1 MKITK
6 ILSALA
12 AIIMLAAGACS
23 DEVKYDPAPAYT
35 GDEVYF
41 KLDEIGTLMIEPQ
54 ATSVS
59 FHLYRV
65 NKNGELTVGLESTV
79 TNPSGESVA
88 DIFNVPTS
96 VTFPDGQNAVEV
108 PVGIVFSA
116 VTAEMKYTLDVK
128 IVGEEQT
135 PYGATSGTFTLLYGT
150 TYEPWAEYLEDQY
163 ATFQMAGLWD
173 YYYEA
178 PVYFH
183 KSTNMPH
190 LSQFRIE
197 DPFGDV
203 DFNYVMTVHSDIPV
217 TLDGLEDEAYL
228 VTLDN
233 IVLDF
238 MSDIF
243 GDGSTG
249 VFVDSYS
256 WLNIYFTGI
265 GRNYTPAQI
274 LELLARNEQTPSY
287 YVPAK
292 GTIYLNILLQKN
304 EELGSSSSYYPSGGG
319 INVIQL
325 PGFKTYGVYIGEA
338 GVSID
343 DTGLEEKQFEF
354 AMTQDTPGLKYG
366 IKAGEL
372 TDEQLGEAF
381 EELAADKD
389 AEVITKSGS
398 IVKFELNPGPYTVYA
413 LGVDEEGN
421 AIDDN
426 GKPVVAS
433 RSFEYEPTFDDGYR
447 TIGYMDFR
455 DGYMCSIAEFDPMT
469 WQVEVQTNENEPGVY
484 RLKNPYRTWAELN
497 EVPEMVIRGNHYL
510 IIHAPKDNQVWIEKS
525 NIGLRNTY
533 AEGPLFV
540 YSEAGRLLDAGRPL
554 TNISVR
560 RNLGEIKNEVVEFKV
575 NTLLAAYESALPE
588 WTTANTR
595 STFKLYLNT
604 LTTEA
609 PADMK
614 IRSRIATRE
623 ENTNLRTVRINMSQ
637 AAPLEAR
644 F

>member
-23 DEVKYDPAPAYT
+23 DEVKYDPAPAYN

-88 DIFNVPTS
+88 EIFNVPTS

-116 VTAEMKYTLDVK
+116 VTAEMKYTMDVK

-150 TYEPWAEYLEDQY
+150 TYEPWAEYIEGQY
-163 ATFQMAGLWD
+163 GTVQMAGVWD
-173 YYYEA
+173 YYYET
-178 PVYFH
+178 PILYH
-183 KSTNMPH
+183 QSINMPE
-190 LSQFRIE
+190 LTQYQAE
-197 DPFGDV
+197 GPFSDYI
-203 DFNYVMTVHSDIPV
+203 FNYTMTVHSDCVLNI
-217 TLDGLEDEAYL
+217 DGMEGVECLL
-228 VTLDN
+228 VTAEN
-233 IVLDF
+233 IVLD
-238 MSDIF
+238 SRIDLF
-243 GDGSTG
+243 GDGSDA
-249 VFVDSYS
+249 VWLDPYSFVSA
-256 WLNIYFTGI
+256 F
-265 GRNYTPAQI
+265 
-274 LELLARNEQTPSY
+274 
-287 YVPAK
+287 AK
-292 GTIYLNILLQKN
+292 TTDRERILNILDLNKDKFPPAYFVPSTGTFYLTLVLQKASDVGQN
-304 EELGSSSSYYPSGGG
+304 SSYYPSAGGLN
-319 INVIQL
+319 IIQL

-372 TDEQLGEAF
+372 TDAQLEEAI

-455 DGYMCSIAEFDPMT
+455 DGYMCSIGEFDPMT
-469 WQVEVQTNENEPGVY
+469 WKVEVQTNENEPGVY

-609 PADMK
+609 PSDMK

-623 ENTNLRTVRINMSQ
+623 ENTNLRAVRIDMSQ

>member
-6 ILSALA
+6 ILIALA
-12 AIIMLAAGACS
+12 AIIMLAAGACT

-35 GDEVYF
+35 GDEIYF

-88 DIFNVPTS
+88 EIFDVPTS
-96 VTFPDGQNAVEV
+96 VTFPDGQTSVEV

-116 VTAEMKYTLDVK
+116 VTAEMNYTLDVK

-150 TYEPWAEYLEDQY
+150 TYEPWAEYLEGQY

-183 KSTNMPH
+183 KSTNMPN
-190 LSQFRIE
+190 LSQYRIE
-197 DPFGDV
+197 GPFSDV
-203 DFNYVMTVHSDIPV
+203 DYDYVLTVHDDIPV
-217 TLDGLEDEAYL
+217 TLDGLEDEAFL
-228 VTLDN
+228 VIAEDIT
-233 IVLDF
+233 LDF
-238 MSDIF
+238 MDDLF

-249 VFVDSYS
+249 VYVDAYN
-256 WLNIYFTGI
+256 WLNYYFSGQGLQPTAQQI
-265 GRNYTPAQI
+265 IATLVRND
-274 LELLARNEQTPSY
+274 QTPSY
-287 YVPAK
+287 YIPSK
-292 GTIYLNILLQKN
+292 GLLYINLLLQKQ
-304 EELGSSSSYYPSGGG
+304 EWLGVSSSYYPSASGV
-319 INVIQL
+319 NVMQL

-343 DTGLEEKQFEF
+343 ETGLEEKQFEF
-354 AMTQDTPGLKYG
+354 VMTQDTPGLKYG
-366 IKAGEL
+366 IKEGEL
-372 TDEQLGEAF
+372 TDAQLEEAI
-381 EELAADKD
+381 EELASDKD
-389 AEVITKSGS
+389 AEVITESGT

-426 GKPVVAS
+426 GNPVVAS
-433 RSFEYEPTFDDGYR
+433 RSFEYAPTLDDGYR

-455 DGYMCSIAEFDPMT
+455 DGYMCSIADYDPIT

-497 EVPEMVIRGNHYL
+497 EVPEMAIRGNYYI
-510 IIHAPKDNQVWIEKS
+510 IIHAPSDSQVWIEKS

-540 YSEAGRLLDAGRPL
+540 YSEAGRLLDDGRAL

-560 RNLGEIKNEVVEFKV
+560 RNLGEIKKQVVEFKV

-609 PADMK
+609 PANMK

-623 ENTNLRTVRINMSQ
+623 ENPNLCTARIHMNQ